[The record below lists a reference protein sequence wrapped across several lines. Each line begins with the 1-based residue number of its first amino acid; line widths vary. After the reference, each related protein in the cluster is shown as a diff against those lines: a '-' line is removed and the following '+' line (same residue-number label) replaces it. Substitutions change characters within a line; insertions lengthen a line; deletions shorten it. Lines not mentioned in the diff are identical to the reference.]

1 MKTRWCSEDSN
12 NDVPN
17 SKENEGACQM
27 DGLKDQI
34 DLRSDTVTLPTEE
47 MLEAIKQAKLGDD
60 VYREDPTVN
69 RLEEFAAAKMG
80 KEAALLV
87 TSGTQANLVSL
98 MSNSKRG
105 DMIILEADSHIYWYE
120 VGGLSSIAGLLPW
133 LIKGRMGVIT
143 PEDLGTAIRPRDIHF
158 PLTSMVCVEN
168 THNRA
173 GGTIMK
179 PGQLKD
185 LSKVAKANDLKI
197 HMDGARIFNAA
208 VAMGVDVKEFT
219 KHVDTLMFCLS
230 KGLCCPVGSI
240 VVGNS
245 EFIDKARKA
254 RKILG
259 GGMRQAGVIA
269 APGIV
274 ALETMIDRLADD
286 HRNARTL
293 SEGLAK
299 IDGISLDLETVQTNI
314 IYFDIGG
321 LRISSEIFLAKLKQ
335 KGVLATNRDRS
346 KIRMVT
352 HKGIEREDV
361 RKTLDVVEDI
371 SAPAHG

>member
-1 MKTRWCSEDSN
+1 MIARTRNEDSN
-12 NDVPN
+12 NDVLN
-17 SKENEGACQM
+17 STEKEGACRM
-27 DGLKDQI
+27 DELKDLI

-69 RLEEFAAAKMG
+69 RLEEIAAAKMG

-98 MSNSKRG
+98 ISSSIRG

-120 VGGLSSIAGLLPW
+120 VGGLSSVAGLLPW
-133 LIKGRMGVIT
+133 LIKGRMGVIA
-143 PEDLGTAIRPRDIHF
+143 PGDLETAMRPRDIHF

-179 PGQLKD
+179 PEQLED
-185 LSKVAKANDLKI
+185 LSKVARANDLKM

-208 VAMGVDVKEFT
+208 VALGVDVKEFAR
-219 KHVDTLMFCLS
+219 HVDTLMFCLS

-254 RKILG
+254 RKMLG
-259 GGMRQAGVIA
+259 GGMRQAGIIA

-274 ALETMIDRLADD
+274 ALETMINRLADD

-293 SEGLAK
+293 AEGLAR
-299 IDGISLDLETVQTNI
+299 IDGISIDLETVQTNI
-314 IYFDIGG
+314 I
-321 LRISSEIFLAKLKQ
+321 
-335 KGVLATNRDRS
+335 
-346 KIRMVT
+346 
-352 HKGIEREDV
+352 
-361 RKTLDVVEDI
+361 
-371 SAPAHG
+371 